1 MFARRFHQVI
11 SNWEVTHVNKGEL
24 IEAIAEETQ
33 MSRAE
38 AGRALEA
45 VIETISNELVRGG
58 QVALVGFG
66 TFGTSKRNA
75 RVGKNPRTGE
85 SIKIAA
91 RTVPKFTPGKGLKDA
106 VAGGKKGGGKSGA
119 KGGAKA
125 AAKGGAKS
133 GGAKAGAKGGA
144 KKR

>member
-1 MFARRFHQVI
+1 
-11 SNWEVTHVNKGEL
+11 VNKGEL
-24 IEAIAEETQ
+24 IEALAEETG

-45 VIETISNELVRGG
+45 VIGTIQQELVGGG

-75 RVGKNPRTGE
+75 RTGKNPRTGE
-85 SIKIAA
+85 SIKIPA
-91 RTVPKFTPGKGLKDA
+91 RTVPKFTAGKGLKDA
-106 VAGGKKGGGKSGA
+106 VAGGKKGGGKSGGA
-119 KGGAKA
+119 KGGAKGA
-125 AAKGGAKS
+125 GKG
-133 GGAKAGAKGGA
+133 GAKGGA

>member
-1 MFARRFHQVI
+1 M
-11 SNWEVTHVNKGEL
+11 NKGEL
-24 IEAIAEETQ
+24 IEALASATE

-45 VIETISNELVRGG
+45 MIETIQNELVGGG

-106 VAGGKKGGGKSGA
+106 VAGGKKGG
-119 KGGAKA
+119 AKA

-133 GGAKAGAKGGA
+133 AAKGAAKGGAKGGA

>member
-1 MFARRFHQVI
+1 M
-11 SNWEVTHVNKGEL
+11 NKGEL
-24 IEAIAEETQ
+24 IEALAEETG

-45 VIETISNELVRGG
+45 VIETISGELVRGG

-85 SIKIAA
+85 SIKIPA

>member
-1 MFARRFHQVI
+1 MFARRFHQVT
-11 SNWEVTHVNKGEL
+11 SYWEVTHVNKGEL
-24 IEAIAEETQ
+24 IEALAEATD
-33 MSRAE
+33 MTRAE

-45 VIETISNELVRGG
+45 VIETISGELVRGG

-75 RVGKNPRTGE
+75 RTGKNPRTGE
-85 SIKIAA
+85 SIKIPA

-106 VAGGKKGGGKSGA
+106 VAGGKKGGGKSSA

-125 AAKGGAKS
+125 PAKGGAK
-133 GGAKAGAKGGA
+133 GGGKGGA

>member
-1 MFARRFHQVI
+1 M
-11 SNWEVTHVNKGEL
+11 NKGEL
-24 IEAIAEETQ
+24 IEALAEATE

-45 VIETISNELVRGG
+45 IIETIQGELVGGG

-106 VAGGKKGGGKSGA
+106 VAGGKKGGAKAA

-125 AAKGGAKS
+125 AKGGA
-133 GGAKAGAKGGA
+133 AKGGA